1 MNQITLLLCYTNNQN
16 SVIMR
21 KLFNSLL
28 TLSAVLISVSAFA
41 QTVSSQKGLTVS
53 GNVKTAKS
61 GEAISAVSVTIKGG
75 SAGAFTD
82 DKGNFYF
89 STTQKPPFTLVVSSI
104 GYASKEVNY
113 TGSKVSVE
121 LITVETLG
129 QEIVVAATRTQ
140 ERILESP
147 VSIERMNANAIRNSL
162 APNYYDALANFKGVD
177 MTTSSLNFR
186 TISTRGFNGS
196 GNLRFN
202 QLVDGMD
209 NQAPGLNFSV
219 GSIVGPT
226 QLDVD
231 NVELLQGASSAIYG
245 SGGMTG
251 TLLMTSKNPFKYQG
265 LSFQVK
271 AGANHIDQAQTATSP
286 FHNWDVRWAKK
297 VSDKFAFKIGAE
309 LTKGNDWQA
318 NDIRNLSR
326 NNVFSSLKGGT
337 RASDPNYDGVNVFG
351 DEASASMHAFAQ
363 VVRAQVAAQPGA
375 NVFLAGIDAALTGGL
390 TPAQIA
396 AGTPAPF
403 QPFLPFL
410 IPTSTVANNAYKNTF
425 IGATPEGGFVSRT
438 GYDER
443 DLVDYN
449 NYNVKL
455 NGALHYKLNNNL
467 EASLQANYGIGTTV
481 YTGADRYSI
490 KNLAIGQYKF
500 ELKHKD
506 WFLRA
511 YTTQENSGDAYTATT
526 AAVAV
531 NSAWK
536 NNATW
541 FQQYTGV
548 YGAAFLGLTPLPSA
562 NSTVAHGAARSTAE
576 NGRFLPGS
584 QQFNDAFNKAISTPI
599 SKGGAKFDDKTSLYH
614 YEGQYNF
621 SRLVK
626 AVDIL
631 VGASYRNYS
640 LNSNGTIFADTLGP
654 LSVYEYGG
662 YIQLQKKF
670 LDDKLKLTVSGRY
683 DKSQNFEGRFTPRAT
698 LTLKVAENNY
708 IRASYQQAYR
718 FPSLQDQWI
727 NLKTPSSILIG
738 GLPNFNTRYNFS
750 GNPAYTAESIVAFRN
765 SIAAGTPN
773 VALLKTAAFTTIK
786 PEVSNTIEVGY
797 RGVLSSKLLVDAYVY
812 YSQFENFIGRTA
824 VGRGQSTNPLIAVQM
839 LASPFATDN
848 YSFVSNASQTLKSM
862 GWGLSAEYK
871 LYKSYLVNANIS
883 GDKLSNAPAGL
894 VTFYNTPK
902 LRYNIGLSNP
912 SVCGNWGFGAN
923 YRWQDKFL
931 WEGTFGTGEVPAYGA
946 VDAFM
951 SYKFTSIKSL
961 FKIGAT
967 NLFNKYYR
975 SAFGNPQIGG
985 LYYASFG
992 FNVF

>member
-28 TLSAVLISVSAFA
+28 TLSAILISVSTFA
-41 QTVSSQKGLTVS
+41 QKISSEKGLTVS
-53 GNVKTAKS
+53 GSVKTAKS
-61 GEAISAVSVTIKGG
+61 GEAISAVSVTVKGG

-89 STTQKPPFTLVVSSI
+89 STNQKPPFTLVVSSI

-121 LITVETLG
+121 LTTVETLG

-177 MTTSSLNFR
+177 MTTSSMNFR

-271 AGANHIDQAQTATSP
+271 AGVNHIDAAQTATSP

-363 VVRAQVAAQPGA
+363 VVRVQVAAQPGA
-375 NVFLAGIDAALTGGL
+375 NVFLAGIDAAIMGGL

-396 AGTPAPF
+396 AGTPAQY

-410 IPTSTVANNAYKNTF
+410 IPTSTVANNPYKNTF
-425 IGATPEGGFVSRT
+425 ISATPEGGFVSRT
-438 GYDER
+438 GYDEK

-455 NGALHYKLNNNL
+455 NGALHYKLTNNL
-467 EASLQANYGIGTTV
+467 EASIQANYGIGTTV

-490 KNLAIGQYKF
+490 KNLKIGQYKF
-500 ELKHKD
+500 ELKAKD

-531 NSAWK
+531 NGAWK

-562 NSTVAHGAARSTAE
+562 NTAVAHGAARSTAE
-576 NGRFLPGS
+576 NGRFLPGTK
-584 QQFNDAFNKAISTPI
+584 QFNDAFNDAINTPI

-621 SRLVK
+621 SSLVK

-683 DKSQNFEGRFTPRAT
+683 DKSQNFDGRFTPRAT
-698 LTLKVAENNY
+698 LTFKVAENNY

-750 GNPAYTAESIVAFRN
+750 ANPAYTAESIVAFRN
-765 SIAAGTPN
+765 SIAAGSPN
-773 VALLKTAAFTTIK
+773 VGLLKAATFTTIK
-786 PEVSNTIEVGY
+786 PETSNTIEVGY
-797 RGVLSSKLLVDAYVY
+797 RGVLSNKLLVDAYVY

-824 VGRGQSTNPLIAVQM
+824 VGRGQSTNPLIAVQL

-848 YSFVSNASQTLKSM
+848 YSFVSNATQTLKSM

-871 LYKSYLVNANIS
+871 LYKSYLLTGNVS
-883 GDKLSNAPAGL
+883 GDKLSDAPAGL

-912 SVCGNWGFGAN
+912 NVCGNWGFGVN

-931 WEGTFGTGEVPAYGA
+931 WEGTFGTGEVPAYGT

-967 NLFNKYYR
+967 NLANSYYR